1 GKKGNMDTQKKPKGQ
16 AMNLSVTTNPNP
28 KFTITATGIEFS
40 GDLSLAEWCDLGRM
54 LIPLAKKTG
63 FMLGDL
69 INYGSKAYGTKYKEA
84 LEFAGLAP
92 KTLRNYATVARRV
105 HPTLREPSL
114 GIEHHAAVAGLE
126 SQVQRFWLELAK
138 EHNLTVSRLR
148 KSIQAGRLVTEEE
161 MEDGAGNKQTN
172 HVALINRLVR
182 WLTSETCKAP
192 VEEWDADR
200 REAIKRDFQPL
211 LEILAQL

>member
-1 GKKGNMDTQKKPKGQ
+1 MDTQTKQKGQ
-16 AMNLSVTTNPNP
+16 TMNLSAIMNSNPNP
-28 KFTITATGIEFS
+28 KFAVTATGIDFF
-40 GDLSLAEWCDLGRM
+40 GDLSLAEWDELGRT
-54 LIPLAKKTG
+54 LIILAKKTG
-63 FMLGDL
+63 FMLGDW

-84 LEFAGLAP
+84 LEFTGLAP
-92 KTLRNYATVARRV
+92 KTLRNYASVARRV

-126 SQVQRFWLELAK
+126 SQVQKYWLDMAK
-138 EHNLTVSRLR
+138 EHNLTVPRLR

-192 VEEWDADR
+192 VAAWNVVR
-200 REAIKRDFQPL
+200 REAIKRDFEQL
-211 LEILAQL
+211 LAIYRQL

>member
-1 GKKGNMDTQKKPKGQ
+1 
-16 AMNLSVTTNPNP
+16 MNLPAIVNPNP
-28 KFTITATGIEFS
+28 KFTVTATGIEFF
-40 GDLSLAEWCDLGRM
+40 GDLSLAEWGELGRT
-54 LIPLAKKTG
+54 LISLAKKTG
-63 FMLGDL
+63 FMLGDW

-84 LEFAGLAP
+84 LEFTGLAP
-92 KTLRNYATVARRV
+92 KTLRNYASVARRV

-126 SQVQRFWLELAK
+126 SQVQKYWLEMAK
-138 EHNLTVSRLR
+138 EHNLTVPRLR

-182 WLTSETCKAP
+182 WMTSETCKAP

-200 REAIKRDFQPL
+200 REAIKRDFQHL
-211 LEILAQL
+211 LDICGQL